1 MASPGAPIPEEV
13 ARKIRLVILDVDG
26 VMTDGGV
33 YVGELPDGNPVEL
46 KRFNIQDGVAVKL
59 LMDSGMEVAI
69 VSGRVSAATAIRAR
83 EIGIVECHQEPA
95 AQKLGVIQEI
105 LDRKGIAWDEV
116 AHLGDD
122 IPDLAV
128 FRRVGLPAAVANS
141 TPEAIDE
148 AAWCGTLAGGHG
160 AVREFCEA
168 IMRAR
173 GEWEGAVE
181 AYVVARSQP

>member
-33 YVGELPDGNPVEL
+33 YVGELPDGHAVEL

-59 LMDSGMEVAI
+59 LMESGMEVAI
-69 VSGRVSAATAIRAR
+69 VSGRVSSATAIRAR
-83 EIGIVECHQEPA
+83 EIGIVECHQEPE

-105 LDRKGIAWDEV
+105 LDRKGIGWDEV

-141 TPEAIDE
+141 TAEAIDE

-168 IMRAR
+168 LMRAR
-173 GEWEGAVE
+173 GEWERAVE
-181 AYVVARSQP
+181 EYVEARSQP